1 VIWVRFPRQKV
12 PDDFQVQ
19 SGNSTNKNPQKH
31 VHHEE
36 MDDIDE
42 KQLDLRL
49 EPWYA
54 SGCEIVIELQDK
66 LDRQNHRYFDKWDI
80 NCDQEKKP

>member
-42 KQLDLRL
+42 KQLNL
-49 EPWYA
+49 
-54 SGCEIVIELQDK
+54 
-66 LDRQNHRYFDKWDI
+66 
-80 NCDQEKKP
+80 